1 VRAKRVVSERGT
13 NDTYDR
19 RASLR
24 ARAAASST
32 VPRDRERH
40 GPRLSPLSHRDREAS
55 LARASR
61 LSIAAPPREDG
72 RARVAVVV
80 MSVSTTEHDRKY
92 EPVTDAKT
100 LGQGNFGTAKLMR
113 SRLTGQ
119 LLAIKYIER
128 GDKIDDNV
136 KRELVNHRMLDHP
149 NVIRFV
155 EVLLTPTHLAIVMEY
170 AAGGELFE
178 RICGKGR
185 FGEDEARVFFQQLV
199 SGLEYCHT
207 HGVAHRDLKLEN
219 TLLDGS
225 ATPRLKICDFG
236 YSKHS
241 LIDSEP
247 KSTVGTPA
255 YIAPE
260 VLSRKAYDGK
270 AADVWSCGVTLFV
283 MVVGA
288 YPFEDP
294 SDARNFRKTIQR
306 ILSVNYAFPAAIPLS
321 NECKDLIA
329 RIFVVDTS
337 QRLNIAGIKSHA
349 WFLKNLPAE
358 LRRVLHT
365 GPHTTAL
372 AW

>member
-1 VRAKRVVSERGT
+1 MPGGEG
-13 NDTYDR
+13 
-19 RASLR
+19 
-24 ARAAASST
+24 AAM
-32 VPRDRERH
+32 
-40 GPRLSPLSHRDREAS
+40 
-55 LARASR
+55 
-61 LSIAAPPREDG
+61 AA
-72 RARVAVVV
+72 
-80 MSVSTTEHDRKY
+80 MLKIHDQKY
-92 EPVTDAKT
+92 EPAEKLTKT

-113 SRLTGQ
+113 HKESKQ

-136 KRELVNHRMLDHP
+136 KRELVNHRLLDHP
-149 NVIRFV
+149 NIIRFI

-185 FGEDEARVFFQQLV
+185 FGEDEARFFFQQLI
-199 SGLEYCHT
+199 SGLEYCHH

-219 TLLDGS
+219 TLIDGS
-225 ATPRLKICDFG
+225 PAPRLKICDFG

-270 AADVWSCGVTLFV
+270 SADVWSCGVTLYV

-306 ILSVNYAFPAAIPLS
+306 ILGVQYQFPAAMGLS
-321 NECKDLIA
+321 NEVKDLIR
-329 RIFVVDTS
+329 RIFVIDPML
-337 QRLNIAGIKSHA
+337 RLKISGIKQHP
-349 WFLKNLPAE
+349 WYLKNLPAE
-358 LRRVLHT
+358 MQHAVEND
-365 GPHTTAL
+365 GPPPNEMQPLEELMKIVDEAKHRPGDNSGNNPLGSTEFYPEDDEEDMVEGSGAFGEYDGDYGGYND
-372 AW
+372 

>member
-1 VRAKRVVSERGT
+1 MAVRLT
-13 NDTYDR
+13 D
-19 RASLR
+19 
-24 ARAAASST
+24 
-32 VPRDRERH
+32 
-40 GPRLSPLSHRDREAS
+40 
-55 LARASR
+55 
-61 LSIAAPPREDG
+61 
-72 RARVAVVV
+72 
-80 MSVSTTEHDRKY
+80 HDLKY
-92 EPVTDAKT
+92 EPASANTKT

-113 SRLTGQ
+113 QKATGQ

-136 KRELVNHRMLDHP
+136 KRELVNHRLLDHP
-149 NVIRFV
+149 NIIRFV

-178 RICGKGR
+178 RICSKGR
-185 FGEDEARVFFQQLV
+185 FGEDEARFFFQQLI
-199 SGLEYCHT
+199 SGLEYCHR

-219 TLLDGS
+219 TLIDGS
-225 ATPRLKICDFG
+225 AAPRLKICDFG

-270 AADVWSCGVTLFV
+270 AADVWSCGVTLYV

-294 SDARNFRKTIQR
+294 ADARNFRKTIQR
-306 ILSVNYAFPAAIPLS
+306 ILGVQYQFPTNIALGD
-321 NECKDLIA
+321 ECKDLIR
-329 RIFVVDTS
+329 RIFVIDTH
-337 QRLNIAGIKSHA
+337 QRLNIAGIKQHP
-349 WFLKNLPAE
+349 WFQRNLPAE
-358 LRRVLHT
+358 LLNAVEND
-365 GPHTTAL
+365 GPPPNEMQPLEELMKIVDEAKFRPGDANVNPLGSADFYPEDDEMEQDGSGNFGEYSGDYGSYEREGADAGVFSRGTE
-372 AW
+372 

>member
-1 VRAKRVVSERGT
+1 MAVRLT
-13 NDTYDR
+13 D
-19 RASLR
+19 
-24 ARAAASST
+24 
-32 VPRDRERH
+32 
-40 GPRLSPLSHRDREAS
+40 
-55 LARASR
+55 
-61 LSIAAPPREDG
+61 
-72 RARVAVVV
+72 
-80 MSVSTTEHDRKY
+80 HDLKY
-92 EPVTDAKT
+92 EPASANGKT

-113 SRLTGQ
+113 HKASGQ

-136 KRELVNHRMLDHP
+136 KRELVNHRLLDHP

-170 AAGGELFE
+170 ASGGELFE

-185 FGEDEARVFFQQLV
+185 FGEDEARYFFQQLI
-199 SGLEYCHT
+199 SGLEYCHG

-219 TLLDGS
+219 TLIDGS
-225 ATPRLKICDFG
+225 AAAPRLKICDFG

-270 AADVWSCGVTLFV
+270 AADVWSCGVTLYV

-306 ILSVNYAFPAAIPLS
+306 ILAVQYAFPPHVKLS
-321 NECKDLIA
+321 DECKDLIS
-329 RIFVVDTS
+329 RIFVIDTAR
-337 QRLNIAGIKSHA
+337 RLNIAGIKQHV
-349 WFLKNLPAE
+349 WFQRNLPAE
-358 LRRVLHT
+358 LQSAVQND
-365 GPHTTAL
+365 GPPPNEMQPLEELMKIVDEAKQRPNEV
-372 AW
+372 ASGNPMESGDFYPEDDEMVDGDYSGDYGNY